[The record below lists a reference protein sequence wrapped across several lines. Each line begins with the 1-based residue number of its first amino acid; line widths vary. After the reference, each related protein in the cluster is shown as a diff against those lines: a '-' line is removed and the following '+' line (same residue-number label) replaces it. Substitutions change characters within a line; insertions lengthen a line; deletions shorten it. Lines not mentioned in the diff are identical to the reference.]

1 MSTSNAAAIRRRVGN
16 QNIQQQSSSSGLST
30 IPENPAA
37 EKKENVKT
45 LTMTEMITLLNS
57 RVVALEK
64 GTNQTTSTNIENTAQ
79 ELRSLADEINIRFEL
94 FANEIANLKDTVMKL
109 QTYTMDVN
117 KMLVNERI
125 QILSNV
131 ERTEVEEP
139 EMHDLDASMNN
150 VFSNSEN
157 VTSVNVSNLAKEE
170 LQNISIK

>member
-16 QNIQQQSSSSGLST
+16 QNSTSSSSLSP
-30 IPENPAA
+30 IAENPTT
-37 EKKENVKT
+37 EKKDNVKT

-64 GTNQTTSTNIENTAQ
+64 GTSQTNSTDNIENTTQ

-131 ERTEVEEP
+131 EKTETEIEEP
-139 EMHDLDASMNN
+139 EFHDLDASMNN

-170 LQNISIK
+170 LQNITMK